1 MEKRQRIREP
11 MKFPPLKPKM
21 DTPLDKTSMF
31 YAKF

>member
-11 MKFPPLKPKM
+11 MKSPRLNQKM